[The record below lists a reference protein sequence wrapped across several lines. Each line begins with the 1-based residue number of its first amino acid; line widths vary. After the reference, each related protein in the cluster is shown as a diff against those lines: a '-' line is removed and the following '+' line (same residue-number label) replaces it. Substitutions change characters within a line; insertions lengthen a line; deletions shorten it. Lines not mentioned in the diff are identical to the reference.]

1 MATSRPAGELPVLAP
16 LYGVSTRV
24 LTQAVRRNRE
34 RFPGDFLFQLVADEV
49 TILRSQTVISSLGHG
64 GRRYR
69 PYAFTEQ
76 GIAMLSSVLRSRRA
90 IRVNV
95 EWLDGANAG
104 SASSGPRSRP
114 ALEHQLDA
122 REIEQHGD
130 VLRSQTVISNVGR
143 GKRRSCPT
151 VDQRVRRSRKLSGSS
166 CASRMR
172 RRNKPDFSVAWSGI
186 VRGCLDGSLG
196 WRSLMW
202 LPRWRTTS

>member
-1 MATSRPAGELPVLAP
+1 MSAARMERCIHLIRGQRIMLDADLAP

-95 EWLDGANAG
+95 EIMRAFVRLRRMLAALERTYDGQFKVVFDAMRKLMSPPEREVRPIGFRPPRNRGGRAP
-104 SASSGPRSRP
+104 ALRTRSR
-114 ALEHQLDA
+114 
-122 REIEQHGD
+122 R
-130 VLRSQTVISNVGR
+130 
-143 GKRRSCPT
+143 
-151 VDQRVRRSRKLSGSS
+151 
-166 CASRMR
+166 
-172 RRNKPDFSVAWSGI
+172 
-186 VRGCLDGSLG
+186 
-196 WRSLMW
+196 
-202 LPRWRTTS
+202 

>member
-1 MATSRPAGELPVLAP
+1 MSAARIERCIHLIRGQRIMLDADLAP

-95 EWLDGANAG
+95 EIMRAFVRLRRIP
-104 SASSGPRSRP
+104 SGRARP
-114 ALEHQLDA
+114 SCNSYTPSGHLVTELRFRNWSKVSNIDVFLLA
-122 REIEQHGD
+122 RG
-130 VLRSQTVISNVGR
+130 
-143 GKRRSCPT
+143 
-151 VDQRVRRSRKLSGSS
+151 
-166 CASRMR
+166 
-172 RRNKPDFSVAWSGI
+172 
-186 VRGCLDGSLG
+186 
-196 WRSLMW
+196 
-202 LPRWRTTS
+202 LPQ

>member
-1 MATSRPAGELPVLAP
+1 
-16 LYGVSTRV
+16 VSTRV

-76 GIAMLSSVLRSRRA
+76 GIAMLSSVFRSRRA
-90 IRVNV
+90 VRVNV

-122 REIEQHGD
+122 RGIQQHGD
-130 VLRSQTVISNVGR
+130 VLRSQTVISNDGR
-143 GKRRSCPT
+143 GKRRYLPYGRSTREEVAETFRIELRVPDET
-151 VDQRVRRSRKLSGSS
+151 PQQTGFQRRVVRDSER
-166 CASRMR
+166 
-172 RRNKPDFSVAWSGI
+172 
-186 VRGCLDGSLG
+186 
-196 WRSLMW
+196 
-202 LPRWRTTS
+202 LPGRVTWIGGL